1 MTAAITI
8 TMCQISTISMNLAK
22 IKPFS
27 SVIMKS
33 RKIKIAFWVIKQ
45 DLQITSC
52 LWMRLISPMRL
63 TNGMVKAQ
71 RMVSLV
77 KEGGFSQTKWVNR
90 IESTTIHSNKLQVFN
105 HHLQYNNSICKARQ
119 SITLVLKIWTWS
131 LEVINS
137 KNHQV
142 RLFSC
147 KIKCESKREHKV
159 LYDQIRTRLIKVGKI
174 W

>member
-1 MTAAITI
+1 MTAATTI
-8 TMCQISTISMNLAK
+8 TMCRTSTISMNLAK
-22 IKPFS
+22 IKPSS

-52 LWMRLISPMRL
+52 LWMRLISLMKL
-63 TNGMVKAQ
+63 TNGTEKAQ

-77 KEGGFSQTKWVNR
+77 KEGGFLQTKWVNKT
-90 IESTTIHSNKLQVFN
+90 ELTTIPSNKLQAFN
-105 HHLQYNNSICKARQ
+105 LRLPSNNSTCKVLQ
-119 SITLVLKIWTWS
+119 SIILVLKIWIWS
-131 LEVINS
+131 LEVVNS
-137 KNHQV
+137 KNRPV

-147 KIKCESKREHKV
+147 KIKCENKREHKV
-159 LYDQIRTRLIKVGKI
+159 LFEIRIRLIRVGKI